1 MYLANKLI
9 YENSYCIVSTKN
21 ICMKIDSEET
31 LEKFF
36 YNLFTN
42 SDNREFEEIG
52 TVAFCITGSG
62 EEVKTI
68 E

>member
-1 MYLANKLI
+1 MIRKNNKYLI
-9 YENSYCIVSTKN
+9 
-21 ICMKIDSEET
+21 
-31 LEKFF
+31 
-36 YNLFTN
+36 LFTN